1 MGDADAAPP
10 LVVPLAEVE
19 ADDAEVAAEEVD
31 EAGADAEE
39 EDDAAE
45 EDEAGEEDA
54 EAGEEGAEAE
64 AEELLSV
71 LESPKTPPETWS
83 GVVLPEAD
91 WAALA

>member
-54 EAGEEGAEAE
+54 EAE

-91 WAALA
+91 WAALV